1 MLESIADFLTSGPA
15 LGYYLFLFMVVA
27 LRSTA
32 MYGVGRYGHYLA
44 MKAKK
49 PEGGFRLKIWNWVHA
64 ESTVNG
70 MDLLRRRGWIA
81 IPLCFLTVGVQSV
94 ITVSAGAIGM
104 SVPMWIASA
113 FAGWLAWAA
122 IYSTIGFAVWG
133 AAVSTAAGSPVGIAI
148 TVTVVV
154 ALLVYVVLVRPRK
167 AAKAVIVED

>member
-1 MLESIADFLTSGPA
+1 MLDSLSDFISDGPF
-15 LGYYLFLFMVVA
+15 LGVYLLLFSVVA
-27 LRSTA
+27 LRSSAT
-32 MYGVGRYGHYLA
+32 YGLGRYGHYLA

-49 PEGGFRLKIWNWVHA
+49 PSGGFPLRIWSSVHSEKTTNA
-64 ESTVNG
+64 
-70 MDLLRRRGWIA
+70 MDMLRRRGWVA
-81 IPLCFLTVGVQSV
+81 IPICFLTVGVQTV
-94 ITVSAGAIGM
+94 ICVAAGAIGM
-104 SVPMWIASA
+104 SLPTWIASA

>member
-1 MLESIADFLTSGPA
+1 MFESVADFLTSGPA

-49 PEGGFRLKIWNWVHA
+49 PTGGFRLRIWNWVHA
-64 ESTVNG
+64 DNTVNG
-70 MDLLRRRGWIA
+70 MELLRRRGWIA

-104 SVPMWIASA
+104 SVPAWIATA

-122 IYSTIGFAVWG
+122 IYSTIGFAMWG
-133 AAVSTAAGSPVGIAI
+133 TAVSAAAGSPVGIAVI
-148 TVTVVV
+148 VTAV
-154 ALLVYVVLVRPRK
+154 AALVVYVVLVRPRR
-167 AAKAVIVED
+167 AAKAVTVED

>member
-1 MLESIADFLTSGPA
+1 MFESVADFLTSGPA

-44 MKAKK
+44 MKARK
-49 PEGGFRLKIWNWVHA
+49 PTDGFRLRIWNWVHA

-104 SVPMWIASA
+104 SIPAWIATA

-122 IYSTIGFAVWG
+122 IYSTISFAMWG
-133 AAVSTAAGSPVGIAI
+133 TAVSAAAGSPVGIAVI
-148 TVTVVV
+148 VTAV
-154 ALLVYVVLVRPRK
+154 AALVVYVVLVRPRR
-167 AAKAVIVED
+167 AAKAVTVED

>member
-1 MLESIADFLTSGPA
+1 MFESVADFLTSGPA

-44 MKAKK
+44 MKARK
-49 PEGGFRLKIWNWVHA
+49 PTDGFRLRIWNWVHA

-70 MDLLRRRGWIA
+70 MELLRRRGWIA

-104 SVPMWIASA
+104 SIPAWIATA

-122 IYSTIGFAVWG
+122 IYSTIGFAMWG
-133 AAVSTAAGSPVGIAI
+133 TAVSAAAGSPVGIAVI
-148 TVTVVV
+148 VTAV
-154 ALLVYVVLVRPRK
+154 AALVVYVVLVRPRR
-167 AAKAVIVED
+167 AAKAVTVED